1 MPLCKCCSGRG
12 SSLTAAVA
20 LLLTACAGLLLAYP
34 ARDAVAGLIRA
45 GVRGYSVLD
54 STSAGGWPGWLDSR
68 DPSAGQVT
76 SRYYVFN
83 ITNVEAVLKGAK
95 PDVQQVSARGGAQS
109 HACLRAS
116 AQQGQRAG
124 AALPCRAT
132 LGARFVPPPASPL
145 IDWPAGVQLRQ
156 HQAQLLVGVRQ
167 RGNSVPRVPAVPPG
181 VRARAGEGGRARLQ
195 FAERCRILCRAQQPP
210 TPPASLPRAATT
222 PRARCKTR
230 P

>member
-1 MPLCKCCSGRG
+1 MSLRKQKRSRFPRAQDIYTYARRAPNSFPSLRNLSSCAMPLCKCCSGRG

-95 PDVQQVSARGGAQS
+95 PDVQQVSARR
-109 HACLRAS
+109 RAI
-116 AQQGQRAG
+116 ARVLARVG
-124 AALPCRAT
+124 AARA
-132 LGARFVPPPASPL
+132 ACWRCA
-145 IDWPAGVQLRQ
+145 A
-156 HQAQLLVGVRQ
+156 
-167 RGNSVPRVPAVPPG
+167 VPRHSWRTF
-181 VRARAGEGGRARLQ
+181 RAPARLPVDRL
-195 FAERCRILCRAQQPP
+195 ARWCTTTSTPSTTTRGSP
-210 TPPASLPRAATT
+210 T
-222 PRARCKTR
+222 ARK
-230 P
+230 